1 MTRRYAAKV
10 DANQD
15 RIVQALRDIG
25 ATVYPLHAV
34 GGGCPDLLCGFR
46 GRNILIEVKDGGKPP
61 SARKL
66 TDPQIKWHGEWK
78 GQVAVV
84 EDEMAAIAVV
94 LGMDLRGQ
102 VS

>member
-10 DANQD
+10 DANQE
-15 RIVQALRDIG
+15 RIVKALRDMG
-25 ATVYPLHAV
+25 ATVHPLHAV

-46 GRNILIEVKDGGKPP
+46 GRNILIEVKDGRKPP

-66 TDPQIKWHGEWK
+66 TADQVEWHGGWK

-84 EDEMAAIAVV
+84 EDEAAAIAVV
-94 LGMDLRGQ
+94 LGIEMRGQ